1 MNRESDVRPLHVR
14 VRRRLRQL
22 VRRCRHALV
31 YGLTILLRRVMVSL
45 APPRARAVGA
55 SLGSSAYRVLRGE
68 RRKTLENL
76 KLAYGDAMP
85 AAERGRLAKEVFR
98 NAGMA
103 AAELAFLSAGR
114 AEAILSRGRIEGLQ
128 HVRDVLESGAGAVI
142 VTAHFGLW
150 EIGIPLLAPRI
161 SCETAAVAR
170 ELSNPH
176 LDRLLNEARRD
187 AGAHVFARGQTGRS
201 YIRYLRQ
208 GNVLIVLG
216 DIDTDKG
223 DGVFVPFF
231 GRPAWTQSGIARLAR
246 MGRARVLTSFI
257 MRDASDPDRHV
268 GVLNAPLPEPEGRT
282 EEEWDAQMTQ
292 AFTAQ
297 IEAAVRQR
305 PELWMWMHR
314 RWQHQ
319 PGDLERLRRR
329 RAGRVRVTS

>member
-1 MNRESDVRPLHVR
+1 MNRESDVRPLH
-14 VRRRLRQL
+14 RRLRGRL
-22 VRRCRHALV
+22 RRLIRRCRHALV
-31 YGLTILLRRVMVSL
+31 YCLTIVMRRVMVSW
-45 APPRARAVGA
+45 APSRARAVGA
-55 SLGSSAYRVLRGE
+55 ALGSAAYVALRGE
-68 RRKTLENL
+68 RRKTLGNL
-76 KLAYGDAMP
+76 ELAYGETMP
-85 AAERGRLAKEVFR
+85 AAERGRLAREVFR

-103 AAELAFLSAGR
+103 AAEMAFLSGER
-114 AEAILSRGRIEGLQ
+114 ADAVLSRGRVEGLR

-161 SCETAAVAR
+161 SCETGAVAR
-170 ELSNPH
+170 ELSNPY

-187 AGAHVFARGQTGRS
+187 AGARVFARGQAGRG
-201 YIRYLRQ
+201 YVRYLRQ

-231 GRPAWTQSGIARLAR
+231 GRPAWTQTGIARLAR

-257 MRDASDPDRHV
+257 VRDADDPGRHV
-268 GVLNAPLPEPEGRT
+268 AVLNEPLPEPAGGT
-282 EEEWDAQMTQ
+282 EEEWVAEMTR

-297 IEAAVRQR
+297 IEAAVRER

-314 RWQHQ
+314 RWQHR
-319 PGDLERLRRR
+319 PSDLERLRRR
-329 RAGRVRVTS
+329 RAVRARDLS